1 MTGVVS
7 KGLNAAIK
15 LQRLRSL
22 SQSTARKLFAA
33 TVAPV
38 VDYASNVWMHACKYR
53 KASPITRVQRIRANA
68 IVGTFLTVVTSV
80 AEAEAYIPSAHERF
94 WREAIK

>member
-1 MTGVVS
+1 LDAGLKYNEQMTGVVS

-22 SQSTARKLFAA
+22 SPRTARKLFAA

-38 VDYASNVWMHACKYR
+38 VDYASNIWMHACKYR
-53 KASPITRVQRIRANA
+53 RASLIT
-68 IVGTFLTVVTSV
+68 
-80 AEAEAYIPSAHERF
+80 
-94 WREAIK
+94 

>member
-1 MTGVVS
+1 MTGAAI

-22 SQSTARKLFAA
+22 NPRTARQLFAA

-38 VDYASNVWMHACKYR
+38 VDYASNVCLHACKYR
-53 KASPITRVQRIRANA
+53 RAGPINRVQRSGANA
-68 IVGTFLTVVTSV
+68 IVGTFLTVATSV
-80 AEAEAYIPSAHERF
+80 AEAEAYIPSAHEWF
-94 WREAIK
+94 